1 MVGKHH
7 NMEEEKKNFKRC
19 ENNFLKKQIKEK
31 TRKKVLFISKAMYQN
46 IFYDHA
52 AVLLMFLFIAFQLI
66 CKSPANSSVHNL
78 NCIIKGDKK
87 NYLIHLFCW

>member
-7 NMEEEKKNFKRC
+7 NMEEEKKTLKGVRTIFS
-19 ENNFLKKQIKEK
+19 ENNQGKVK
-31 TRKKVLFISKAMYQN
+31 KKVLFISKAMYQN

-52 AVLLMFLFIAFQLI
+52 AVLLMLLFIAFQLI

>member
-31 TRKKVLFISKAMYQN
+31 TRKKSFIYFKSHVPKYILRPCCGTSYAPLHCLPTDLQEPCKFISA
-46 IFYDHA
+46 
-52 AVLLMFLFIAFQLI
+52 
-66 CKSPANSSVHNL
+66 
-78 NCIIKGDKK
+78 
-87 NYLIHLFCW
+87 